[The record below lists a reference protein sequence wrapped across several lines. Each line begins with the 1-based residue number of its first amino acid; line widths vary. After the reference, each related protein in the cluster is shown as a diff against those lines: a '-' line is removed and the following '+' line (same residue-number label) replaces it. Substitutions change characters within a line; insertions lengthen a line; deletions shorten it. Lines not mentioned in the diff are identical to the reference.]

1 MEYNMNAFGM
11 TSAFVAPVASYPNA
25 WQSPQSI
32 SSIPAS
38 NDLNLPTWLV
48 DEPEAPASESDE
60 GSIAEWVA
68 QSCIA
73 DDDDS
78 DSSDA
83 SSDIASRHS
92 YSNPNGHYAAPH
104 HPDAMTYH
112 SRALGMAHSH
122 SSASIASH
130 SNRGSSPSSS
140 LSSSP
145 SVSRTSSLSSRLWS
159 QSSVSTTSSTS
170 SLTSPPRSGSPTSV
184 LGQNANAEAWELLFA
199 AAGRIQELA
208 LEPEPPKPACAGP
221 PRAGA
226 QPYVPASRHMHQA
239 PAYGAPQMN
248 HNGNRQHANHHQ
260 AAQQQGNNRRAGPQ
274 PHRRNNH
281 NGAQVAKGSPLRR
294 VSECET
300 DSRKGQAL
308 GNGTGVFLPR
318 AAPAPASAK
327 PSADTSNAGRKSQRP
342 GATVYLPARLV
353 HVFGLD
359 VDENNNVLL
368 NRAAPGGAA
377 PASGPAAAKPAAP
390 GPKRGAGCAG
400 ARAAPV
406 IKLAPEEMLA
416 GSGRKGGKGGR
427 SRARAA
433 AAAGVAAPAV
443 NLPSDWTY

>member
-1 MEYNMNAFGM
+1 
-11 TSAFVAPVASYPNA
+11 
-25 WQSPQSI
+25 
-32 SSIPAS
+32 
-38 NDLNLPTWLV
+38 
-48 DEPEAPASESDE
+48 
-60 GSIAEWVA
+60 
-68 QSCIA
+68 
-73 DDDDS
+73 
-78 DSSDA
+78 
-83 SSDIASRHS
+83 
-92 YSNPNGHYAAPH
+92 
-104 HPDAMTYH
+104 
-112 SRALGMAHSH
+112 
-122 SSASIASH
+122 
-130 SNRGSSPSSS
+130 PSSS

-159 QSSVSTTSSTS
+159 QSSSSSSTS
-170 SLTSPPRSGSPTSV
+170 TSSSSIASPPRSGSPTSV
-184 LGQNANAEAWELLFA
+184 LGQNPNAEAWDLLFA

-208 LEPEPPKPACAGP
+208 LDPEPAKPACATP
-221 PRAGA
+221 LRAA
-226 QPYVPASRHMHQA
+226 APSHVPAARHMHQP
-239 PAYGAPQMN
+239 PAYGAPHMN
-248 HNGNRQHANHHQ
+248 HSHAGSRYQGNNQHA
-260 AAQQQGNNRRAGPQ
+260 ALQQGNNRRAGPQ

-281 NGAQVAKGSPLRR
+281 NGAQAAKGSPLRR
-294 VSECET
+294 VSECEA
-300 DSRKGQAL
+300 DSRKGQAP

-327 PSADTSNAGRKSQRP
+327 PSAEPSHPGRKSQRP

-377 PASGPAAAKPAAP
+377 AAP
-390 GPKRGAGCAG
+390 GTTAVKPESAGPKRGGAG
-400 ARAAPV
+400 AGVRAAPV

>member
-1 MEYNMNAFGM
+1 MYAFGM
-11 TSAFVAPVASYPNA
+11 TSAFVAPVASNPNA

-32 SSIPAS
+32 PSSS
-38 NDLNLPTWLV
+38 DLNLPTWLV
-48 DEPEAPASESDE
+48 DEPEAPALEGE

-68 QSCIA
+68 KSCIA

-92 YSNPNGHYAAPH
+92 NSTPNGHYPARH
-104 HPDAMTYH
+104 YPDAMTYH

-159 QSSVSTTSSTS
+159 QSSVSTSSTS

-208 LEPEPPKPACAGP
+208 FEPEPAKPACAGP
-221 PRAGA
+221 PRAAA
-226 QPYVPASRHMHQA
+226 QPFVPASRHMHQA

-281 NGAQVAKGSPLRR
+281 NGAQVARGSPLRR

-300 DSRKGQAL
+300 DSRKGQPL

-327 PSADTSNAGRKSQRP
+327 PSPDTSNAGRKSQRP

-368 NRAAPGGAA
+368 NRSAPGGAA

-390 GPKRGAGCAG
+390 GPKRGGGCAG
-400 ARAAPV
+400 VRAAPV

-433 AAAGVAAPAV
+433 AAAGAAAPAV